1 MSTIEC
7 KLGFRIYLLFTVLRG
22 ARVPT
27 IKLRQDDSMWWVGEG
42 CLVGAGFTKALQ
54 EQRKEK
60 GVTVGGAGRDSICHL
75 LIYLSTAMYMCVSFK
90 NTFRYLLFVWFSH

>member
-60 GVTVGGAGRDSICHL
+60 GVTVGGAGRDS
-75 LIYLSTAMYMCVSFK
+75 LSTTMNMCVSLK